1 MFLRQYSRRFLN
13 NDKQHLKK
21 MDSAILKSSLL
32 NEIGHIQEL
41 ILRIMLYQR

>member
-1 MFLRQYSRRFLN
+1 MYLRQYSRRFLN
-13 NDKQHLKK
+13 NDKHLKK